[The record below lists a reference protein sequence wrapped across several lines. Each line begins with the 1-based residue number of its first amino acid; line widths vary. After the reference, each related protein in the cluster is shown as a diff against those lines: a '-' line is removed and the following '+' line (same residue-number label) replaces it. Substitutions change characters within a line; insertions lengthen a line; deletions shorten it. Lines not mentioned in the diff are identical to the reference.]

1 MRRSMASKR
10 RSLETTIACL
20 EAHIYAMFE
29 ASDGFT
35 DFHQRVGQITHLT
48 VPMGELG
55 DVV

>member
-20 EAHIYAMFE
+20 EARIYAMFE

-35 DFHQRVGQITHLT
+35 DFHQRVGLITHLT
-48 VPMGELG
+48 VPKGERG
-55 DVV
+55 DVA